1 MRELAVEGCD
11 CDVAQLMPNSSAPL
25 AIPNYDSALSNDR
38 SLAHTIQEMISR
50 ENRFYSVEFF
60 PPKHVQFNETFQ
72 KRGGTW
78 SDACEPPLFCAVT
91 WRADA
96 PLPAH
101 LPGVPALRLGAALA
115 QRGPVLLH
123 LAGAGLAE
131 EDARRVLR
139 HALTHNITS
148 VLLLQGDTGGRP
160 QRGSFPHAVDLVRFV
175 RREFGQRFSV
185 FVAGHPG
192 GHPEAASYQD
202 DLRHL
207 RDKVDAGADG
217 IISQVVFEAH
227 KFAAFVRDCRHV
239 GIFVPILPGIML
251 ILSCRLLERASQL
264 CRFSVP
270 TEVADALRP
279 IAGDD
284 SAVQEYGVS
293 LAARLVRDM
302 FSLGC
307 APGVHFFTMN
317 RPQLAA
323 TIWQR
328 VCAERAASE
337 HGPGQASSSTF
348 GH

>member
-1 MRELAVEGCD
+1 MATLSLEYDTTQHLCTTDSENNTTNKQEALINQLLDEVSSLREIINVLQSELKSLSLKQKDTVTTSLNAGSTWTQVVQKRKSGKSTSPRDFSIPVYNKFDVLNERKGEAVEHVNTRKKQRKSGSTVILADSHGRGIAGELCIS
-11 CDVAQLMPNSSAPL
+11 MP
-25 AIPNYDSALSNDR
+25 
-38 SLAHTIQEMISR
+38 E
-50 ENRFYSVEFF
+50 
-60 PPKHVQFNETFQ
+60 K
-72 KRGGTW
+72 GGTW

-251 ILSCRLLERASQL
+251 ILR
-264 CRFSVP
+264 
-270 TEVADALRP
+270 
-279 IAGDD
+279 
-284 SAVQEYGVS
+284 
-293 LAARLVRDM
+293 
-302 FSLGC
+302 
-307 APGVHFFTMN
+307 
-317 RPQLAA
+317 
-323 TIWQR
+323 
-328 VCAERAASE
+328 
-337 HGPGQASSSTF
+337 
-348 GH
+348 